1 MEAPTELVPSTETEE
16 PLSSEESKGSHPETS
31 PPAGVTEAAQI
42 TPPPAGS
49 KPRSRVQDII
59 MKIEQGQIKGQSP
72 ENTSEYASLKTR
84 SRVDSIDTQ
93 NSFRRSPTEKEDHG
107 GEHDVKTTNSL
118 GPTTPSAVRKFT
130 PTTTPPTPS
139 ASPISPYVDQD
150 DLGLLEQKLFFA
162 AESPLSKYLDKA
174 TGTEPSATTVK
185 NVTVTRESF
194 PMHGTAGSETRT
206 GVLHSWSSIFKA
218 LPLSPVDKPLPSL
231 PREHDIFEDSPTKGP
246 PRTVALALLSLSQ
259 KTVVFP
265 GSDAQADELA
275 HAHAAEQRA
284 DPAAAAAE
292 WRDIR
297 SYLWADMDADDD
309 NPHCPQPATPELRE
323 KIEGGERRSPDDDP
337 DATDMDPGNMEG
349 HDASSTLAPTLRAGH
364 EREDHSDMTDEELAA
379 CMALLQMKRGG
390 DEEAQA
396 AWTTVRP
403 RRPTLSRERMAEI
416 DAYVEASP
424 SQR

>member
-1 MEAPTELVPSTETEE
+1 MEAPTELVPSTESEE
-16 PLSSEESKGSHPETS
+16 SLSSEESKGSHPETS
-31 PPAGVTEAAQI
+31 PPTGMTEAAQV

-72 ENTSEYASLKTR
+72 ENTSEYASLKSR
-84 SRVDSIDTQ
+84 SRVASVDTQ

-107 GEHDVKTTNSL
+107 GEHDVKTTNSF
-118 GPTTPSAVRKFT
+118 GPTTPSPVRKFT

-174 TGTEPSATTVK
+174 NTTEPSATTVK

-194 PMHGTAGSETRT
+194 PMHGSAGSETRM
-206 GVLHSWSSIFKA
+206 GVSNSWSSIFKA

-246 PRTVALALLSLSQ
+246 STTVALTLLYLSQ
-259 KTVVFP
+259 KAVEFP
-265 GSDAQADELA
+265 DPAAQADELA
-275 HAHAAEQRA
+275 HAAAEQRT
-284 DPAAAAAE
+284 DPTAAAAE

-323 KIEGGERRSPDDDP
+323 KIEGGERQSPDDDP
-337 DATDMDPGNMEG
+337 DATDTDPGTMEG
-349 HDASSTLAPTLRAGH
+349 PDASPAPAPTLRAGH
-364 EREDHSDMTDEELAA
+364 DHEDHSDMTDEDLAA